1 MFNHTVKPRRHRRV
15 IDQAGNPL
23 EDTRPLER
31 LRFAIGGRVQPDSA
45 ASWSSPAD
53 VSPVGRM
60 PFAQR
65 DMGMRRPLPPR
76 PPRVE
81 LPRQPL
87 TVRQLAQDGFAAVGR
102 QLDEFVK
109 VMSSGWRKLA
119 AENDRKLESL
129 DVRLAALGARVRMW
143 AAEADGREMA
153 AAYAEGGTEQVRKL
167 TPAVLAE
174 MDRRTK
180 FGAA

>member
-1 MFNHTVKPRRHRRV
+1 MFQHTSKPRRHRRL
-15 IDQAGNPL
+15 IDQTGNAL

-31 LRFAIGGRVQPDSA
+31 LRFVLGGRVQPDSV

-53 VSPVGRM
+53 VSPVARM

-65 DMGMRRPLPPR
+65 DMGMRRPVPPR
-76 PPRVE
+76 APRAG

-109 VMSSGWRKLA
+109 VMSTGWRKLA
-119 AENDRKLESL
+119 AQNDAAIESL

-153 AAYAEGGTEQVRKL
+153 AAYAEGGTEQVLRL
-167 TPAVLAE
+167 TPEVLAE
-174 MDRRTK
+174 MDRRAK
-180 FGAA
+180 VGAA